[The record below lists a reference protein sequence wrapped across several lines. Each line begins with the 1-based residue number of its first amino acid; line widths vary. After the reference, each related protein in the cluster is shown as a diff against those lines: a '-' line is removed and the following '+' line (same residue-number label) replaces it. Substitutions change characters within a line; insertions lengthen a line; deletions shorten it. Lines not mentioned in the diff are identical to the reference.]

1 MSTISNAARRLEE
14 FLLGLP
20 TYQRKV
26 LELYTDPNFTIEEVG
41 LVLEDIPSD
50 ALTQQYME
58 LLEQVPGKAKWY
70 QKRAREIYGSFASL
84 MPMPRVQRGRPQK
97 EAEAEEMAAL
107 ENGGLSHR
115 ETADYLNSKY
125 AAEINAGEKTK
136 RSPDNVRKLINRHY
150 RRQTIATSSPS
161 NSEGSR
167 IVSEG

>member
-1 MSTISNAARRLEE
+1 MSTISNAARQLEE
-14 FLLGLP
+14 FLSGLP
-20 TYQRKV
+20 AYTRKV
-26 LELYTDPNFTIEEVG
+26 FELYTDPNFTIEEVG

-115 ETADYLNSKY
+115 ETADYLNNKY
-125 AAEINAGEKTK
+125 AAEIDADEMTK
-136 RSPDNVRKLINRHY
+136 RTPDNVRKLLGLYYEHPNK
-150 RRQTIATSSPS
+150 
-161 NSEGSR
+161 
-167 IVSEG
+167 